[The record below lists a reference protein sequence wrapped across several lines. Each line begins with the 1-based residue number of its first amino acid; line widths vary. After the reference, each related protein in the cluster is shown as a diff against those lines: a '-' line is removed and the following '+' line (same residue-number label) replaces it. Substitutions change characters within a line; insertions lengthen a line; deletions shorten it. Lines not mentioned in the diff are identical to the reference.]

1 MTEQSAEPQVVATVA
16 DSIMTITLNRPEQG
30 NGWTAE
36 ITRLY
41 FALLEQAARSAE
53 VRVIVVTGAG
63 KAFCVG
69 GDGQKLDA
77 ASKNDTTM
85 NAARTPY
92 WMPLRVGKPVIAAIN
107 GACFG
112 IGLQQAL
119 CADIRFASEE
129 AKFSTAYARRGLVAE
144 FGMSWLLPR
153 LVGTGHAMDLL
164 LSARLVRAAEA
175 ERMGLVNRVVPAADL
190 MDGTLAY
197 ARQLVEHCAPQSM
210 RDIKRQCYEDLMSDL
225 FVSYERSDRM
235 LEDAASKPDFREG
248 VSSWLEKRPP
258 AFGPLP
264 ETQAFIDFIPG

>member
-129 AKFSTAYARRGLVAE
+129 AILDSLCPARAGGGIRHELAPPPARRHRACHGPASVRPAC
-144 FGMSWLLPR
+144 PR
-153 LVGTGHAMDLL
+153 RRGGTHG
-164 LSARLVRAAEA
+164 
-175 ERMGLVNRVVPAADL
+175 P
-190 MDGTLAY
+190 
-197 ARQLVEHCAPQSM
+197 RQP
-210 RDIKRQCYEDLMSDL
+210 R
-225 FVSYERSDRM
+225 
-235 LEDAASKPDFREG
+235 
-248 VSSWLEKRPP
+248 
-258 AFGPLP
+258 GP
-264 ETQAFIDFIPG
+264 GR